1 VFYEF
6 FGTLF
11 RCSDHSLLKCV
22 SCAELYSHESYI
34 HTPRNERTS
43 MKQLINYEGNY
54 QFFTRRTKR
63 YYGLADL
70 LLVITYGDETFHMK
84 LKSPNIIK
92 Q

>member
-1 VFYEF
+1 MNETINF
-6 FGTLF
+6 
-11 RCSDHSLLKCV
+11 
-22 SCAELYSHESYI
+22 SHTE
-34 HTPRNERTS
+34 
-43 MKQLINYEGNY
+43 Q
-54 QFFTRRTKR
+54 KR